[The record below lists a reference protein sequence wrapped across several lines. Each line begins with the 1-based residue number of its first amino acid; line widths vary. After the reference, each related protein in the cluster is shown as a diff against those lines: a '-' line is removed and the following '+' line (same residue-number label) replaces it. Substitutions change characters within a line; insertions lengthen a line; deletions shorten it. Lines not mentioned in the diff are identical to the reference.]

1 MLWVGQILS
10 LSGMVKKLKEILDDV
25 EYPIIVEGKRDV
37 DAINEYGVEEVVSLK
52 GRPLFKVAL
61 SVSKNADKAL
71 VLVDFDEEGEK
82 IAKKL
87 NTFLERF
94 GVVPKNS
101 IRGKIKHILTLE
113 GISQIE
119 NIPGP
124 QE

>member
-37 DAINEYGVEEVVSLK
+37 DAINEYGVDEVVSLK